1 MGALVG
7 LTRVCL
13 RVLGAAIDPETLARA
28 TPGMSGADLETL
40 VNGAAL
46 RAAKRDS
53 PFVTIE
59 DIDEAKDKLMLGPAR
74 RNKVVKPET
83 LKKTAYHEGGHTLVA
98 LLTKHAMPIYKT
110 TILPR
115 GQTAG
120 VVRPPLCAVP
130 MRLACVG

>member
-1 MGALVG
+1 M
-7 LTRVCL
+7 
-13 RVLGAAIDPETLARA
+13 
-28 TPGMSGADLETL
+28 
-40 VNGAAL
+40 NQAAL

-53 PFVTIE
+53 KFVTME

-83 LKKTAYHEGGHTLVA
+83 LRKTAYHEGGHTLVA
-98 LLTKHAMPIYKT
+98 MLTKDAMPIYKT

-120 VVRPPLCAVP
+120 VVRIRLLCRVACYRILLTHLVP
-130 MRLACVG
+130 VWCLPDVLSARVS